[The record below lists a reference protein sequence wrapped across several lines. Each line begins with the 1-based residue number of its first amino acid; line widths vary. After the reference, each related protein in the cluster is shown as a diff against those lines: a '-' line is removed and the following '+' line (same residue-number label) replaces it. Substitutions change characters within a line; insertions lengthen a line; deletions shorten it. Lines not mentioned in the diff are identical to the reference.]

1 LKNIQENSGAMIK
14 VPRREDMEISSVV
27 ADEEGEEEMV
37 EITIEGIDAAVLKA
51 KEEMTKII
59 DERVIPNMTRLI
71 VDLEKDREIGRYSSG
86 LFPLDCRTKRC
97 QHSRM
102 GRIS

>member
-1 LKNIQENSGAMIK
+1 LFAPSSALPYVIGKKGLNLKNIQENSGAIIK
-14 VPRREDMEISSVV
+14 VPRREDMEISSVI

-59 DERVIPNMTRLI
+59 DERVI
-71 VDLEKDREIGRYSSG
+71 
-86 LFPLDCRTKRC
+86 F
-97 QHSRM
+97 
-102 GRIS
+102 